1 MRHSLYL
8 LFGVLMLA
16 WLGVRTYSGV
26 PLFASKANEAKVVP
40 RTVRDNPGAYRSVY
54 GGYSHYVGGK

>member
-1 MRHSLYL
+1 MRHPLYL
-8 LFGVLMLA
+8 LFGVTMLA
-16 WLGVRTYSGV
+16 LLGLTSYSGI

>member
-1 MRHSLYL
+1 MRHPFYL
-8 LFGVLMLA
+8 VYAVALLA
-16 WLGVRTYSGV
+16 LLGLTTYSGI

-54 GGYSHYVGGK
+54 GAYPHYVGGK

>member
-1 MRHSLYL
+1 MRHPFYL
-8 LFGVLMLA
+8 LYAVALLA
-16 WLGVRTYSGV
+16 LLGLTTYSGI

-40 RTVRDNPGAYRSVY
+40 RSVRDNPGAYRSVY

>member
-1 MRHSLYL
+1 MRHPLYL
-8 LFGVLMLA
+8 VSGVLLLA
-16 WLGVRTYSGV
+16 LLGLTTYSGI